1 MGEGQFRMNLLYTCR
16 AAMEREACEIRHGE
30 EEVDIVMSSKLGHY
44 AQSVGRMVMQ
54 REVEERGRGGR
65 GHAGRVRTI

>member
-1 MGEGQFRMNLLYTCR
+1 MNLLYTCR
-16 AAMEREACEIRHGE
+16 IAMEREATEEVEIRHGE
-30 EEVDIVMSSKLGHY
+30 DEVDIVMNSKLGHC

-65 GHAGRVRTI
+65 GLGGRVRTI